1 MAVPAG
7 LAATAQ
13 QAAASAGKEEDSYDV
28 FSEPEP
34 EDETGLNLDDPEV
47 YEELFGYKR
56 KAMKPPAGGASGK
69 AAKAAPTQAA
79 AGAATTGGMD
89 AAGATRYASCST

>member
-1 MAVPAG
+1 M
-7 LAATAQ
+7 
-13 QAAASAGKEEDSYDV
+13 

-79 AGAATTGGMD
+79 AGAATAGGMD